1 MTISSHPLE
10 PMRHGFREELDQLRL
25 QVELMGVRV
34 DENLERMRE
43 VLQTGNVPLANLAT
57 EADNEIDAM
66 NVSLT
71 ERCYLLL
78 SRESPV
84 ASDLRFIVSV
94 LRIISELERIGD
106 LALRVVKLAPN
117 HDLLARHEVLFDI
130 LVTIGEQAAESYRVA
145 LRAWSAQDLQLATEL
160 ATQNRNLDLYYERLV
175 SELQRLD
182 GLDAVRIAMAAF
194 AAGRSLERIAD
205 HSAIIGAR
213 LRYLITGEPAH
224 LAAEVR

>member
-1 MTISSHPLE
+1 MSSAAGE
-10 PMRHGFREELDQLRL
+10 PMRHSFHDELDQLRL

-43 VLQTGNVPLANLAT
+43 VLRTGDELLAASAYG
-57 EADNEIDAM
+57 ADDEIDAM

-78 SRESPV
+78 GRESPV

-94 LRIISELERIGD
+94 LRIVSELERIGD
-106 LALRVVKLAPN
+106 LALRVVKLAPEQPT
-117 HDLLARHEVLFDI
+117 LASAGVVRDVLMAGADEA
-130 LVTIGEQAAESYRVA
+130 VDVYRTA
-145 LRAWSAQDLQLATEL
+145 LRAWSAQDLSLATALATES
-160 ATQNRNLDLYYERLV
+160 RNLDLYYERLV
-175 SELQRLD
+175 TELHALQ
-182 GLDAVRIAMAAF
+182 GPNAVRVAMDAF
-194 AAGRSLERIAD
+194 VGGRALERIAD

>member
-1 MTISSHPLE
+1 MSSRPLE

-34 DENLERMRE
+34 DENLERMRD
-43 VLQTGNVPLANLAT
+43 VLRTGDLDLAALAT

-94 LRIISELERIGD
+94 LRIVSEFERIGD
-106 LALRVVKLAPN
+106 LALRVVKLAPH

-130 LVTIGEQAAESYRVA
+130 LVTISEEAVEIYRVA
-145 LRAWSAQDLQLATEL
+145 LRAWSAQDLHLATEL

-205 HSAIIGAR
+205 HSAIVGAR

>member
-1 MTISSHPLE
+1 MSSRPLE

-34 DENLERMRE
+34 DENLERMRD
-43 VLQTGNVPLANLAT
+43 VLRTGDLDLAALAT

-94 LRIISELERIGD
+94 LRIVSEFERIGD
-106 LALRVVKLAPN
+106 LALRVVKLAPH

-130 LVTIGEQAAESYRVA
+130 LVTISEEAVEIYRVA
-145 LRAWSAQDLQLATEL
+145 LRAWSAQDLHLATEL